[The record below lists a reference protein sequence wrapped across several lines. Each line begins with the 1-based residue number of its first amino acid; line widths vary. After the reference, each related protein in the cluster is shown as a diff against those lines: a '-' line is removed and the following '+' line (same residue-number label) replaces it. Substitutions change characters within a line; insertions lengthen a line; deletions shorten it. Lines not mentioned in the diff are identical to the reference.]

1 MDTKDRIKELSSQ
14 RKQKTGFIARFGHL
28 EGKSVAR
35 NTRARHA
42 IIIWGKKQD
51 DLQINDC
58 DIIQRK
64 VFNFDRIRHDIA
76 DTTERIHCL
85 DTIDTLDLDRYVV
98 AMKALIAVKSEIRE
112 AFGKELHRGCG
123 ELNTVTGYNFL

>member
-1 MDTKDRIKELSSQ
+1 METQDRIKVLSQQ
-14 RKQKTGFIARFGHL
+14 RKQKNAFLAQFGHL

-35 NTRARHA
+35 NTKAQHA
-42 IIIWGKKQD
+42 IIDWGKNQD

-64 VFNFDRIRHDIA
+64 VFNFSRIRHDIDDIA
-76 DTTERIHCL
+76 ERFHCL
-85 DTIDTLDLDRYVV
+85 DTIDTLDLDRYLVT
-98 AMKALIAVKSEIRE
+98 MKALIAVKAEIRE

-123 ELNTVTGYNFL
+123 ELNNITGYNFL